1 MFFKYILAYL
11 FFTRV
16 LRLIINVVFLANLI
30 MYSRYSKVH
39 CNALDECNIRDA
51 RAQLLIE

>member
-1 MFFKYILAYL
+1 MFFKYILVYL

-16 LRLIINVVFLANLI
+16 LRLIINVIFLAYLI
-30 MYSRYSKVH
+30 MYSHYSKVH
-39 CNALDECNIRDA
+39 CNALDEYNIREA